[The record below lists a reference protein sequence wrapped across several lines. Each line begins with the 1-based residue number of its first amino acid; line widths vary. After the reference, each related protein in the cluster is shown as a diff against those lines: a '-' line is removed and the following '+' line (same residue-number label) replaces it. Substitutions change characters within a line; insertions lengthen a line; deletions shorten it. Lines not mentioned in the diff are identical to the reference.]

1 MIKKILLGAL
11 CVVSVSSLSSVMAE
25 ETKPLSNSDFLNAI
39 SAVVDDHMAAENG
52 TAKSSKQADNTKPAT
67 DEPAKP
73 AKSAPNADEVM
84 LASCDQEA
92 GVYGFSEEKHKMYID
107 LCIQEKK
114 AQEVMQAAS
123 DDSET
128 VLTKK

>member
-1 MIKKILLGAL
+1 MIKRILLGAL
-11 CVVSVSSLSSVMAE
+11 CVASTSGVVVAE
-25 ETKPLSNSDFLNAI
+25 ETQALSNSDLLSAI
-39 SAVVDDHMAAENG
+39 GSVVDEHMEAEHG
-52 TAKSSKQADNTKPAT
+52 ADKSDQQADKHET
-67 DEPAKP
+67 
-73 AKSAPNADEVM
+73 SAEAVM

-92 GVYGFSEEKHKMYID
+92 AVYGFSEEKHQMYID

-114 AQEVMQAAS
+114 AQEVIQAAQDEVLS